1 MIPSM
6 SNEALLTT
14 GILFVATLLF
24 VLERLRSDL
33 VAVLVML
40 SLAATGVLEPG
51 ESFSGFSSPVVLVL
65 IAAFVISGTLSRVG
79 VSQVIGSK
87 IAQAGGS
94 SEGRLVGLTVV
105 AGSTLSLIMNNV
117 AAAAVL
123 LPSVMDASRRGSV
136 HPSRILLPL
145 AYATQLGGMAT
156 LLTTSNLVA
165 SATLLDQGLAEFEII
180 DFLPFGAPIAVI
192 GGLYLIFI
200 GRRMLPRQSLADAVA
215 AKEHR
220 SLQEIYGLQGDLF
233 AMRVLTGSPLIGFA
247 VAEADLRRALG
258 LNIVVLEHQDESP
271 RPAPSPSER
280 FRMGDVI
287 IASGPKPDSEE
298 MESFGLVL
306 VESQATPP
314 LVSENVRLVELVLS
328 PRSGLAGKTLREVS
342 FRERY
347 GTTVVAIWREGEAM
361 TAELSDVPLRFGD
374 GLLVHGSRAEISL
387 IQNDSDFLV
396 LTQELGRPVRTRQMI
411 LASAIILAS
420 LGVSIAG
427 ILTVAEA
434 LLAGSAL
441 LVLTRCISME
451 EVYRAIEWRAVVLI
465 GAMLPMGLALEKTG
479 AAEIVGDAIATAAGP
494 FGPAALLGGL
504 VLLTVALAQMIPGG
518 AAVPLVIIPLAVAA
532 ANHVGSDPRM
542 FAMAIALA
550 ASTAMLTPYA
560 HPVGAMVMG
569 LGGYSSTDYLKA
581 GLPLV
586 IISTIL
592 IIVLVPL
599 IWAL

>member
-1 MIPSM
+1 MAADAIFTI
-6 SNEALLTT
+6 A
-14 GILFVATLLF
+14 ILFVATIFF
-24 VLERLRSDL
+24 VLERLRPDL

-40 SLAATGVLEPG
+40 ALAASGILEPA

-79 VSQVIGSK
+79 VSQFIGRK

-94 SEGRLVGLTVV
+94 SETRLVGLTVV
-105 AGSTLSLIMNNV
+105 AGSSLSLVMNNV

-123 LPSVMDASRRGSV
+123 LPSVMDASRRGSL

-165 SATLLDQGLAEFEII
+165 SATLLDQGLREFEII
-180 DFLPFGAPIAVI
+180 DFLPFGAPIAVV
-192 GGLYLIFI
+192 GGLYLVFF
-200 GRRMLPRQSLADAVA
+200 GRRLLPRQSLAEAVA

-220 SLQEIYGLQGDLF
+220 PLQEIYGLHGDLF
-233 AMRVLTGSPLIGFA
+233 SLRVVEGSMLAGFA
-247 VAEADLRRALG
+247 LAEADLRRALG
-258 LNIVVLEHQDESP
+258 LNVVVLHHPGERP

-280 FRMGDVI
+280 LRVGDVI
-287 IASGPKPDSEE
+287 NVSGERPGSEE
-298 MESFGLVL
+298 LDNFGLEI
-306 VESQATPP
+306 VEGTVTPP

-328 PRSGLAGKTLREVS
+328 PRSTLAGRTLRDVS

-347 GTTVVAIWREGEAM
+347 GATVVAIWRDGEAI
-361 TAELSDVPLRFGD
+361 TAELSDIELRFGD
-374 GLLVHGSRAEISL
+374 GLLVHGTRAEISL
-387 IQNDSDFLV
+387 LQDDADFLV
-396 LTQELGRPVRTRQMI
+396 LTQELGRPVRTGRMV
-411 LASAIILAS
+411 LAASIIFAS
-420 LGVSIAG
+420 LGISIAG
-427 ILTVAEA
+427 LLTVAEA

-494 FGPAALLGGL
+494 FGPTVLLAGL
-504 VLLTVALAQMIPGG
+504 VLLTVTLAQMIPGG

-532 ANHVGSDPRM
+532 ANQVGSDPRM

-550 ASTAMLTPYA
+550 ASTAMLTPHA

-569 LGGYSSTDYLKA
+569 LGGYSVKDYVKT

-586 IISTIL
+586 IIATIL
-592 IIVLVPL
+592 IIFLVPL

>member
-1 MIPSM
+1 M
-6 SNEALLTT
+6 SSEALFTIA
-14 GILFVATLLF
+14 ILIVATILF

-40 SLAATGVLEPG
+40 SLAASGILEPA

-79 VSQVIGSK
+79 VSQVIGRK

-94 SEGRLVGLTVV
+94 SEVRLVGLAVG
-105 AGSTLSLIMNNV
+105 AGSVLSLVMNNV

-165 SATLLDQGLAEFEII
+165 SATLLDQGLREFEII
-180 DFLPFGAPIAVI
+180 DFFPFGAPIAIV
-192 GGLYLIFI
+192 GGLYLVFI
-200 GRRMLPRQSLADAVA
+200 GRRLLPRQSLAEAVA
-215 AKEHR
+215 AQEHR
-220 SLQEIYGLQGDLF
+220 SLQDIYGLSGDLF
-233 AMRVLTGSPLIGFA
+233 SLRVRPGSLLAGVA
-247 VAEADLRRALG
+247 LAEADLRRALG
-258 LNIVVLEHQDESP
+258 LNIVLLEHPDERA
-271 RPAPSPSER
+271 RPAPAPSER
-280 FRMGDVI
+280 FRVGDVF
-287 IASGPKPDSEE
+287 IASGHTPDAEE
-298 MESFGLVL
+298 LEQFGLEV
-306 VESQATPP
+306 VETNMSPP
-314 LVSENVRLVELVLS
+314 LVSENIRLVELVLS
-328 PRSGLAGKTLREVS
+328 PRSGLAGKTLRDVS

-361 TAELSDVPLRFGD
+361 TTELSDVPLRFGD
-374 GLLVHGSRAEISL
+374 GLLVHGTRAEIAL
-387 IQNDSDFLV
+387 IQDDPDFLV
-396 LTQELGRPVRTRQMI
+396 LTQELGRPARTSRMV
-411 LASAIILAS
+411 LATTIILLS
-420 LGVSIAG
+420 LMTSVLGL
-427 ILTVAEA
+427 LTVAEA

-494 FGPAALLGGL
+494 FGPIVLLAGL
-504 VLLTVALAQMIPGG
+504 VLLTVTMAQLIPGG

-532 ANHVGSDPRM
+532 ANQAGADPRM

-569 LGGYSSTDYLKA
+569 LGGYSVGDYLKT

>member
-1 MIPSM
+1 MILEM
-6 SNEALLTT
+6 STEAMIT
-14 GILFVATLLF
+14 IAVLFVATLLF

-33 VAVLVML
+33 VAVLAML
-40 SLAATGVLEPG
+40 SLAATGVLEPA
-51 ESFSGFSSPVVLVL
+51 ESFAGFSSPVVLVL
-65 IAAFVISGTLSRVG
+65 IAAFVISGTLSKVG
-79 VSQVIGSK
+79 VSQVLGRK

-94 SEGRLVGLTVV
+94 SEGKLVGLAV
-105 AGSTLSLIMNNV
+105 ASGSTLSLIMNNV

-165 SATLLDQGLAEFEII
+165 SATLLDQGLEPFDII
-180 DFLPFGAPIAVI
+180 DFLPFGGPIALV
-192 GGLYLIFI
+192 GGLYLVFI
-200 GRRMLPRQSLADAVA
+200 GRRLLPRQSLAEAIA

-233 AMRVLTGSPLIGFA
+233 ALRVLPGSPLAGMA
-247 VAEADLRRALG
+247 VAEADLRRSLG
-258 LNIVVLEHQDESP
+258 MNIVVLEHVEERP
-271 RPAPSPSER
+271 RPAPSPAER
-280 FRMGDVI
+280 FRVNDTIV
-287 IASGPKPDSEE
+287 ASGHEPNEEE
-298 MESFGLVL
+298 MESFGL
-306 VESQATPP
+306 EMMETKATPR
-314 LVSENVRLVELVLS
+314 LVSENILLVELVLS

-347 GTTVVAIWREGEAM
+347 GTTVVAIWREGEAI

-374 GLLVHGSRAEISL
+374 GLLVHGTRAEIAL
-387 IQNDSDFLV
+387 IQEDPDFLV
-396 LTQELGRPVRTRQMI
+396 LTQELGRPAQRGRML
-411 LASAIILAS
+411 LATTIILAS

-427 ILTVAEA
+427 LLTVAEA

-494 FGPAALLGGL
+494 FGPVVLLSGL
-504 VLLTVALAQMIPGG
+504 VLLTVAMAQMIPGG
-518 AAVPLVIIPLAVAA
+518 AAVPLVVIPLAVAA
-532 ANHVGSDPRM
+532 ANQVGADPRM
-542 FAMAIALA
+542 FAMAIALS
-550 ASTAMLTPYA
+550 ASMAMLTPYA

-569 LGGYSSTDYLKA
+569 LGGYSALDYFKT